1 MHRIKGV
8 LAHLAR
14 ARHWQCR
21 GERFESAILHIV
33 IRLLRY
39 NSLFPGKTGFLFLW
53 GAKEIIQSNRGNH
66 IVSVECGLQLLYAFA
81 VLLIELF
88 FIYMFIMLSGVS
100 NKTTRTVCTWSC
112 VVFRVY
118 SNPSPPETVVSGGEG
133 LRKVS

>member
-1 MHRIKGV
+1 
-8 LAHLAR
+8 
-14 ARHWQCR
+14 
-21 GERFESAILHIV
+21 
-33 IRLLRY
+33 LRY

-88 FIYMFIMLSGVS
+88 FICMFIMLLCVS
-100 NKTTRTVCTWSC
+100 DKTTWTVFTWSC
-112 VVFRVY
+112 MVFRVY
-118 SNPSPPETVVSGGEG
+118 SNPSPPETTVSGGEG